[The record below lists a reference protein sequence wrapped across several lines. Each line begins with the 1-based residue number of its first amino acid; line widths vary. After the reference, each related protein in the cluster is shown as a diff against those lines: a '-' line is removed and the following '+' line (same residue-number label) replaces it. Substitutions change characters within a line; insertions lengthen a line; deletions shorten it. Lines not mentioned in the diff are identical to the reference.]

1 MITIECTL
9 KTREDLRQLTPLEI
23 KIADCLMECY
33 YENDDS
39 CLNPCDLFREESLPI
54 LLYFNVIRHLTSLLF
69 SDPFPRQLVKGL
81 HNKLSPDYSSVYVN
95 ETYYDVSFE
104 STMRESSALF
114 PLFSYRANHEWERVL
129 IWGGIAIKIMC
140 DQTLDTEQKATIL
153 KSIQNCI
160 KDSSFR
166 DSCFDP
172 FLRIDLDGMPQKE
185 SVKPKVAEKALTCEP
200 ITNEPVTDG
209 PQNNETISE
218 EPFTNESASEEP
230 SKEITLPDYIKLD
243 NLLEKALLHYSKDE
257 AYIQWL
263 KALLTLTVNEQSGG
277 DPNINNL
284 LKAKLKLF
292 NQNVKH
298 LQEMEKK
305 KHSTPKFLH
314 LILHPEPKKLLRRL
328 HRLINGKSG
337 AEVGAVLLRA
347 QQKGYLSKVPTQAE
361 FESEFTLN
369 GGWNAIHN
377 YMNDNNEKA
386 LAKAN
391 KIIIFEGE

>member
-1 MITIECTL
+1 
-9 KTREDLRQLTPLEI
+9 
-23 KIADCLMECY
+23 MECY

-54 LLYFNVIRHLTSLLF
+54 LLYFNVIRHLASLLH

-81 HNKLSPDYSSVYVN
+81 HNKLSPDYSSVN
-95 ETYYDVSFE
+95 ETCYDEFFE
-104 STMRESSALF
+104 STMRQSSALF
-114 PLFSYRANHEWERVL
+114 PLFDYEVNYAWERVL
-129 IWGGIAIKIMC
+129 IWGGLASKIMYHPF
-140 DQTLDTEQKATIL
+140 LGKEQKATIL

-160 KDSSFR
+160 KDSFFR
-166 DSCFDP
+166 ESCFDP
-172 FLRIDLDGMPQKE
+172 FLRIELEETPQPLPTE
-185 SVKPKVAEKALTCEP
+185 SEKSDVLLA
-200 ITNEPVTDG
+200 NKPVTDG

-292 NQNVKH
+292 SQKVKQK
-298 LQEMEKK
+298 QEVEKK
-305 KHSTPKFLH
+305 KHSVPIFLH
-314 LILHPEPKKLLRRL
+314 LILHPEPKKLLKRL
-328 HRLINGKSG
+328 HQLIDEKSG
-337 AEVGAVLLRA
+337 AEVGAVLMRA

-361 FESEFTLN
+361 FRSEFALV
-369 GGWNAIHN
+369 GKWNAIHN

>member
-1 MITIECTL
+1 
-9 KTREDLRQLTPLEI
+9 
-23 KIADCLMECY
+23 MECY
-33 YENDDS
+33 YENPIFSDYTHPRRQD
-39 CLNPCDLFREESLPI
+39 SLPTF
-54 LLYFNVIRHLTSLLF
+54 LYFNVIRHLAKSLRE
-69 SDPFPRQLVKGL
+69 DPVPRLL
-81 HNKLSPDYSSVYVN
+81 LSEFYEDLSPKYHTSGINIREEFDYCISKNLNIAVVSYN
-95 ETYYDVSFE
+95 YDVNFE
-104 STMRESSALF
+104 
-114 PLFSYRANHEWERVL
+114 HERVL
-129 IWGGIAIKIMC
+129 IWGGLYQLISA
-140 DQTLDTEQKATIL
+140 DQTLSHTQKISLQTAMCNYIMKESAL
-153 KSIQNCI
+153 
-160 KDSSFR
+160 R
-166 DSCFDP
+166 EHCFDP
-172 FLRIDLDGMPQKE
+172 FLRIELEETPQPVSADPKE
-185 SVKPKVAEKALTCEP
+185 PDKPLA
-200 ITNEPVTDG
+200 NEPVTDG

-298 LQEMEKK
+298 LQKVEKK
-305 KHSTPKFLH
+305 KHSTPNFLH
-314 LILHPEPKKLLRRL
+314 LILHSEPKKLLERL
-328 HRLINGKSG
+328 HQLIDGKSG
-337 AEVGAVLLRA
+337 AEVGAVLLHA
-347 QQKGYLSKVPTQAE
+347 QQKGYLSDVPTQAE
-361 FESEFTLN
+361 FESEFALV
-369 GGWNAIHN
+369 GKWNAIHN

>member
-1 MITIECTL
+1 MIKIECSL

-39 CLNPCDLFREESLPI
+39 SLDPCDISKEESLPI

-81 HNKLSPDYSSVYVN
+81 HNKLSPDYSDN
-95 ETYYDVSFE
+95 ETYYDTFFE
-104 STMRESSALF
+104 STMRKSSALF
-114 PLFSYRANHEWERVL
+114 PLFYYRANQEWERVL
-129 IWGGIAIKIMC
+129 IWGGLASKIMYHPS
-140 DQTLDTEQKATIL
+140 LGKEQKATIL

-160 KDSSFR
+160 KDSLFR
-166 DSCFDP
+166 ESCFDP
-172 FLRIDLDGMPQKE
+172 FLRIELDETPQPVLTE
-185 SVKPKVAEKALTCEP
+185 SEKSDVLLA
-200 ITNEPVTDG
+200 NKPVTDG

-292 NQNVKH
+292 SQKVKQK
-298 LQEMEKK
+298 QEVEKK
-305 KHSTPKFLH
+305 KHSVPIFLH
-314 LILHPEPKKLLRRL
+314 LILHPEPKKLLKRL
-328 HRLINGKSG
+328 HQLIDEKSG
-337 AEVGAVLLRA
+337 AEVGAVLMRA

-361 FESEFTLN
+361 FRSEFALV
-369 GGWNAIHN
+369 GKWNAIHN

>member
-39 CLNPCDLFREESLPI
+39 SLDPCDIFKEESLPI
-54 LLYFNVIRHLTSLLF
+54 LLYFNVIRHLASLLH

-81 HNKLSPDYSSVYVN
+81 HNKLSPDYSSVN
-95 ETYYDVSFE
+95 ETCYDEFFE
-104 STMRESSALF
+104 STMRQSSALF
-114 PLFSYRANHEWERVL
+114 PLFDYEVNYAWERVL
-129 IWGGIAIKIMC
+129 IWGGLASKIMYHPF
-140 DQTLDTEQKATIL
+140 LGKEQKATIL

-160 KDSSFR
+160 KDSFFR
-166 DSCFDP
+166 ESCFDP
-172 FLRIDLDGMPQKE
+172 FLRIELEETPQPLPTE
-185 SVKPKVAEKALTCEP
+185 SEASDKPLA
-200 ITNEPVTDG
+200 NEPATDE
-209 PQNNETISE
+209 PQGSETVPEKSLTNDLITEKSSE
-218 EPFTNESASEEP
+218 
-230 SKEITLPDYIKLD
+230 EITLPDYIKLD
-243 NLLEKALLHYSKDE
+243 DLLEKALLHYSKDE

-292 NQNVKH
+292 SQKVKQK
-298 LQEMEKK
+298 QEVEKK
-305 KHSTPKFLH
+305 KHSVPIFLH
-314 LILHPEPKKLLRRL
+314 LILHPEPKKLLKRL
-328 HRLINGKSG
+328 HQLIDEKRG
-337 AEVGAVLLRA
+337 AEVGAVLMRA

-361 FESEFTLN
+361 FRSEFALV
-369 GGWNAIHN
+369 GKWNAIHN

>member
-1 MITIECTL
+1 MIKIECSL

-39 CLNPCDLFREESLPI
+39 SLDPCDIFKEESLPI

-81 HNKLSPDYSSVYVN
+81 HNKLSPDYSDN
-95 ETYYDVSFE
+95 ETYYDTFFE
-104 STMRESSALF
+104 STMRKSSALF
-114 PLFSYRANHEWERVL
+114 PLFDYRANQEWERVL
-129 IWGGIAIKIMC
+129 IWGGLASKIMYHPS
-140 DQTLDTEQKATIL
+140 LGKEQKAAIL

-160 KDSSFR
+160 KDSLFR
-166 DSCFDP
+166 ESCFDP
-172 FLRIDLDGMPQKE
+172 FLRIELDETPQPVLTE
-185 SVKPKVAEKALTCEP
+185 SEKSDVLLA
-200 ITNEPVTDG
+200 NKPVTDE
-209 PQNNETISE
+209 PQSNETISE
-218 EPFTNESASEEP
+218 EPFTNESVTEQAAE
-230 SKEITLPDYIKLD
+230 EITLPDYIKLD
-243 NLLEKALLHYSKDE
+243 DLLEKALLHYSKDE

-292 NQNVKH
+292 SQKVKQK
-298 LQEMEKK
+298 QEVEKK
-305 KHSTPKFLH
+305 KHSVPIFLH
-314 LILHPEPKKLLRRL
+314 LILHPEPKKLLKRL
-328 HRLINGKSG
+328 HQLIDEKSG
-337 AEVGAVLLRA
+337 AEVGAVLMRA

-361 FESEFTLN
+361 FRSEFALV
-369 GGWNAIHN
+369 GKWNAIHN

>member
-33 YENDDS
+33 YENPIFSDYTHPRRQD
-39 CLNPCDLFREESLPI
+39 SLPTF
-54 LLYFNVIRHLTSLLF
+54 LYFNVIRHLVKSLRE
-69 SDPFPRQLVKGL
+69 DPVPRLL
-81 HNKLSPDYSSVYVN
+81 LSEFYEDLSPKYHTSGINIREEFDYCISKNLNIAVVSYN
-95 ETYYDVSFE
+95 YDVNFE
-104 STMRESSALF
+104 
-114 PLFSYRANHEWERVL
+114 HERVL
-129 IWGGIAIKIMC
+129 IWGGLYQLISA
-140 DQTLDTEQKATIL
+140 DQTLSHTLRYSLQSAMCNLVK
-153 KSIQNCI
+153 KSL
-160 KDSSFR
+160 FR
-166 DSCFDP
+166 ESCFDP
-172 FLRIDLDGMPQKE
+172 FLRIDLDIMPQE
-185 SVKPKVAEKALTCEP
+185 EPVKPKVAEKALTCEP
-200 ITNEPVTDG
+200 ITNEPVTDE
-209 PQNNETISE
+209 PQSNETISE
-218 EPFTNESASEEP
+218 EPFTNESVTEQAAEE
-230 SKEITLPDYIKLD
+230 IRLPDYIKLD
-243 NLLEKALLHYSKDE
+243 NLLEQAALNYHNNE
-257 AYIQWL
+257 AFLQSL
-263 KALLTLTVNEQSGG
+263 KVLLLSTINEATGG

-377 YMNDNNEKA
+377 YMNDNNQKA

>member
-1 MITIECTL
+1 MIKIECSL

-39 CLNPCDLFREESLPI
+39 SLDPCDIFKEESLPI

-81 HNKLSPDYSSVYVN
+81 HNKLSPDYSDD
-95 ETYYDVSFE
+95 ETYYDTFFE
-104 STMRESSALF
+104 STMRKSSALF
-114 PLFSYRANHEWERVL
+114 PLFYYRANQEWERVL
-129 IWGGIAIKIMC
+129 IWGGLASKIMYHPS
-140 DQTLDTEQKATIL
+140 LGKEQKATIL

-160 KDSSFR
+160 KDSLFR
-166 DSCFDP
+166 ESCFDP
-172 FLRIDLDGMPQKE
+172 FLRIELDETPQPVLTE
-185 SVKPKVAEKALTCEP
+185 SEKSDVLLA
-200 ITNEPVTDG
+200 NKPVTDE
-209 PQNNETISE
+209 PQSNETISE
-218 EPFTNESASEEP
+218 EPFTNESVTEQAAEE
-230 SKEITLPDYIKLD
+230 IRLPDYIKLD
-243 NLLEKALLHYSKDE
+243 NLLEQALLHYSKDE

-292 NQNVKH
+292 SQKVKQK
-298 LQEMEKK
+298 QEVEKK
-305 KHSTPKFLH
+305 KHSVPIFLH

-328 HRLINGKSG
+328 HQLIDGKSG
-337 AEVGAVLLRA
+337 AEVGAVLMRA
-347 QQKGYLSKVPTQAE
+347 QQKGYLIKVPTQAE
-361 FESEFTLN
+361 FRSEFALV
-369 GGWNAIHN
+369 GKWNAIHN

>member
-1 MITIECTL
+1 MINIDFYLRKRKDLSQLSEQEKQIVRLITNIYYSDPLLVTSEMEKEESMPL
-9 KTREDLRQLTPLEI
+9 ILYLNLLRQLV
-23 KIADCLMECY
+23 
-33 YENDDS
+33 S
-39 CLNPCDLFREESLPI
+39 DL
-54 LLYFNVIRHLTSLLF
+54 T
-69 SDPFPRQLVKGL
+69 SDPFPQQLVTVTFKQL
-81 HNKLSPDYSSVYVN
+81 ESFFEESATNYLDKIKTLEDSFFYTPSLKY
-95 ETYYDVSFE
+95 ETNFE
-104 STMRESSALF
+104 F
-114 PLFSYRANHEWERVL
+114 ERIL
-129 IWGGIAIKIMC
+129 IWGGLYVLIRQNYNKHKPEEADKIC
-140 DQTLDTEQKATIL
+140 QTM
-153 KSIQNCI
+153 QNCVMRNPY
-160 KDSSFR
+160 KEDY
-166 DSCFDP
+166 FDP
-172 FLRIDLDGMPQKE
+172 FLREILKE
-185 SVKPKVAEKALTCEP
+185 EIPMCAINQDEDQTE
-200 ITNEPVTDG
+200 EPVEPTTEEKLAACFTVDDLLE
-209 PQNNETISE
+209 QAALNYHNNEAFLQSLKVLLLSTI
-218 EPFTNESASEEP
+218 NEA
-230 SKEITLPDYIKLD
+230 T
-243 NLLEKALLHYSKDE
+243 
-257 AYIQWL
+257 
-263 KALLTLTVNEQSGG
+263 GG

-377 YMNDNNEKA
+377 YMNDNNQKA

>member
-1 MITIECTL
+1 MIKIECSL

-39 CLNPCDLFREESLPI
+39 SLDPCDIFKEESLPI

-81 HNKLSPDYSSVYVN
+81 HNKLSPDYSDN
-95 ETYYDVSFE
+95 ETYYDTFFE
-104 STMRESSALF
+104 STMRKSSALF
-114 PLFSYRANHEWERVL
+114 PLFSYRANQEWERVL
-129 IWGGIAIKIMC
+129 IWGGLASKIMYHPC
-140 DQTLDTEQKATIL
+140 LGKEQKATIL

-160 KDSSFR
+160 KDSFFR
-166 DSCFDP
+166 ESCFDP
-172 FLRIDLDGMPQKE
+172 FLRIELEETPQPLPTE
-185 SVKPKVAEKALTCEP
+185 SEASDKPLA
-200 ITNEPVTDG
+200 NEPVTDES
-209 PQNNETISE
+209 QSNETISE
-218 EPFTNESASEEP
+218 EPFTNESVTEQAAEE
-230 SKEITLPDYIKLD
+230 IRLPDYIKLD
-243 NLLEKALLHYSKDE
+243 NLLEQAALNYHNNETFLQS
-257 AYIQWL
+257 L
-263 KALLTLTVNEQSGG
+263 KALLLSTINEATGG

-305 KHSTPKFLH
+305 KHSTPIFLH
-314 LILHPEPKKLLRRL
+314 LILHPEPKKLLKRL
-328 HRLINGKSG
+328 HRLIDGKSG
-337 AEVGAVLLRA
+337 AAVGAVLLRA
-347 QQKGYLSKVPTQAE
+347 QQKGYLIKVPTQAE
-361 FESEFTLN
+361 FRSEFALV
-369 GGWNAIHN
+369 GKWNAIHN
-377 YMNDNNEKA
+377 YMNDNNETA

>member
-1 MITIECTL
+1 MIKIECSL

-39 CLNPCDLFREESLPI
+39 SLDPCDIFKEESLPI

-81 HNKLSPDYSSVYVN
+81 HNKLSPDYSDN
-95 ETYYDVSFE
+95 ETYYDTFFE
-104 STMRESSALF
+104 STMRKSSALF
-114 PLFSYRANHEWERVL
+114 PLFSYRANQEWERVL
-129 IWGGIAIKIMC
+129 IWGGLASKIMYHPC
-140 DQTLDTEQKATIL
+140 LGKEQKATIL

-160 KDSSFR
+160 KDSFFR
-166 DSCFDP
+166 ESCFDP
-172 FLRIDLDGMPQKE
+172 FLRIELEETPQPLPTE
-185 SVKPKVAEKALTCEP
+185 SEASDKPLA
-200 ITNEPVTDG
+200 NEPVTDE
-209 PQNNETISE
+209 PQSNETISE
-218 EPFTNESASEEP
+218 EPFTNESVTEQAAEE
-230 SKEITLPDYIKLD
+230 IRLPDYIKLD
-243 NLLEKALLHYSKDE
+243 NLLEQAALNYHNNE
-257 AYIQWL
+257 AFLQSL
-263 KALLTLTVNEQSGG
+263 KALLLSTINEATGG

-305 KHSTPKFLH
+305 KHSTPNFLH
-314 LILHPEPKKLLRRL
+314 LILHSEPKKLLERL
-328 HRLINGKSG
+328 HQLIDGKRG
-337 AEVGAVLLRA
+337 AAVGAVLMRA
-347 QQKGYLSKVPTQAE
+347 QQKGYLIKVPTQAE
-361 FESEFTLN
+361 FRSEFALV
-369 GGWNAIHN
+369 GKWNAIHN

>member
-1 MITIECTL
+1 MIKIECSL

-33 YENDDS
+33 YENDAFS
-39 CLNPCDLFREESLPI
+39 HITHPKRQESLPTF
-54 LLYFNVIRHLTSLLF
+54 LYLNVVRCLTKMLIG
-69 SDPFPRQLVKGL
+69 DPLPRQLL
-81 HNKLSPDYSSVYVN
+81 LEYYEALSPAYIALGKNIQQHFDNWIGKNLDITVSQYNYIVN
-95 ETYYDVSFE
+95 FE
-104 STMRESSALF
+104 
-114 PLFSYRANHEWERVL
+114 HERVL
-129 IWGGIAIKIMC
+129 IWGGLYLLISAN
-140 DQTLDTEQKATIL
+140 QTLSHTQKN
-153 KSIQNCI
+153 SIQTAMYNYV
-160 KDSSFR
+160 KESTHR

-172 FLRIDLDGMPQKE
+172 FLRIDLDGMPQE
-185 SVKPKVAEKALTCEP
+185 EPVKPKVAEKALTCEP

-243 NLLEKALLHYSKDE
+243 NLLEKALLHYSKYE

-292 NQNVKH
+292 SQKVKQK
-298 LQEMEKK
+298 QEVEKK
-305 KHSTPKFLH
+305 KHSVPIFLH
-314 LILHPEPKKLLRRL
+314 LILHPEPKKLLKRL
-328 HRLINGKSG
+328 HQLIDEKSG
-337 AEVGAVLLRA
+337 AEVGAVLMRA

-361 FESEFTLN
+361 FRSEFALV
-369 GGWNAIHN
+369 GKWNAIHN

>member
-9 KTREDLRQLTPLEI
+9 TTREDLRQLTPLEI

-39 CLNPCDLFREESLPI
+39 SLDPCDIFKEESLPI

-81 HNKLSPDYSSVYVN
+81 HNKLSPDYSDN
-95 ETYYDVSFE
+95 ETYYDTFFE
-104 STMRESSALF
+104 STMRKSSALF
-114 PLFSYRANHEWERVL
+114 PLFDYRANQEWERVL
-129 IWGGIAIKIMC
+129 IWGGLASKIMYHPS
-140 DQTLDTEQKATIL
+140 LGKEQKATIL

-160 KDSSFR
+160 KDSLFR
-166 DSCFDP
+166 ESCFDP
-172 FLRIDLDGMPQKE
+172 FLRIELDETPQPVLTE
-185 SVKPKVAEKALTCEP
+185 SEKSDVLLA
-200 ITNEPVTDG
+200 NKPVTDE
-209 PQNNETISE
+209 PQSNETISE

-243 NLLEKALLHYSKDE
+243 NLLEQALLHYSKDE

-292 NQNVKH
+292 SQKVKQK
-298 LQEMEKK
+298 QEMEKK

-314 LILHPEPKKLLRRL
+314 LILHPEPKKLLKRL
-328 HRLINGKSG
+328 HQLIDEKSG
-337 AEVGAVLLRA
+337 AEVGAVLMRA
-347 QQKGYLSKVPTQAE
+347 QQKGYLIKVPTQAE
-361 FESEFTLN
+361 FESAFTLI
-369 GGWNAIHN
+369 GGWTAIHN
-377 YMNDNNEKA
+377 YMNDNSTKA

>member
-1 MITIECTL
+1 MIRIECTL
-9 KTREDLRQLTPLEI
+9 RTRKDLRQLTPLES

-33 YENDDS
+33 YENPIFSDYTHPRRQD
-39 CLNPCDLFREESLPI
+39 SLPTF
-54 LLYFNVIRHLTSLLF
+54 LYFNVIRHLAKSLRE
-69 SDPFPRQLVKGL
+69 DPVPRLL
-81 HNKLSPDYSSVYVN
+81 LSEFYEDLSPKYHTSGINIREEFDYCISKNLNIAVVSYN
-95 ETYYDVSFE
+95 YDVNFE
-104 STMRESSALF
+104 
-114 PLFSYRANHEWERVL
+114 HERVL
-129 IWGGIAIKIMC
+129 IWGGLYQLISA
-140 DQTLDTEQKATIL
+140 DQTLSHTQKISLQTAMCNYIMKESAL
-153 KSIQNCI
+153 
-160 KDSSFR
+160 R
-166 DSCFDP
+166 EHCFDP
-172 FLRIDLDGMPQKE
+172 FLRIELEETPQPVSADPKE
-185 SVKPKVAEKALTCEP
+185 PNKPLA
-200 ITNEPVTDG
+200 NEPATDE
-209 PQNNETISE
+209 PQGSETVPE
-218 EPFTNESASEEP
+218 ESLTNDLITEKL

-292 NQNVKH
+292 SQKVKQK
-298 LQEMEKK
+298 QEVEKK

-377 YMNDNNEKA
+377 YMNDNNQKA

>member
-1 MITIECTL
+1 MIKIECSL

-39 CLNPCDLFREESLPI
+39 SLDPCDIFKEESLPI

-81 HNKLSPDYSSVYVN
+81 HNKLSPDYSDN
-95 ETYYDVSFE
+95 ETYYDTFFE
-104 STMRESSALF
+104 STMRKSSALF
-114 PLFSYRANHEWERVL
+114 PLFDYRANQEWERVL
-129 IWGGIAIKIMC
+129 IWGGLASKIMYHPS
-140 DQTLDTEQKATIL
+140 LGKEQKATIL

-160 KDSSFR
+160 KDSLFR
-166 DSCFDP
+166 ESCFDP
-172 FLRIDLDGMPQKE
+172 FLRIELDETPQPVLTE
-185 SVKPKVAEKALTCEP
+185 SEKSDVLLA
-200 ITNEPVTDG
+200 NKPVTDE
-209 PQNNETISE
+209 PQSNETISE
-218 EPFTNESASEEP
+218 EPFKNESVTEQAAEE
-230 SKEITLPDYIKLD
+230 IRLPDYIKLD
-243 NLLEKALLHYSKDE
+243 NLLEQAALNYHNNE
-257 AYIQWL
+257 AFLQSL
-263 KALLTLTVNEQSGG
+263 KALLLSTINEATGG

-305 KHSTPKFLH
+305 KHSVPIFLH
-314 LILHPEPKKLLRRL
+314 LILHPEPKKLLKRL
-328 HRLINGKSG
+328 HRLIDGKSG
-337 AEVGAVLLRA
+337 AAVGAVLLRA
-347 QQKGYLSKVPTQAE
+347 QQKGYLIKVPTQAE
-361 FESEFTLN
+361 FESEFALV
-369 GGWNAIHN
+369 GKWNAIHN
-377 YMNDNNEKA
+377 YMNDNSTKA

>member
-1 MITIECTL
+1 MIKIECSL

-39 CLNPCDLFREESLPI
+39 SLDPCDIFKEESLPI

-81 HNKLSPDYSSVYVN
+81 HNKLSPDYSDN
-95 ETYYDVSFE
+95 ETYYDTFFE
-104 STMRESSALF
+104 STMRKSSALF
-114 PLFSYRANHEWERVL
+114 PLFDYRANQEWERVL
-129 IWGGIAIKIMC
+129 IWGGLASKIMYHP
-140 DQTLDTEQKATIL
+140 LLGKEQKATIL

-160 KDSSFR
+160 KDSFFR
-166 DSCFDP
+166 ESCFDP
-172 FLRIDLDGMPQKE
+172 FLRIELDETPQPLPTE
-185 SVKPKVAEKALTCEP
+185 SEASDKPLA
-200 ITNEPVTDG
+200 NEPVTDG

-292 NQNVKH
+292 SQKVKH
-298 LQEMEKK
+298 LQKVEKK
-305 KHSTPKFLH
+305 KHSTPNFLH
-314 LILHPEPKKLLRRL
+314 LILHSEPKKLLERL
-328 HRLINGKSG
+328 HQLIDGKSG
-337 AEVGAVLLRA
+337 AEVGAVLLHA
-347 QQKGYLSKVPTQAE
+347 QQKGYLSDVPTQAE
-361 FESEFTLN
+361 FESEFALV
-369 GGWNAIHN
+369 GKWNAIHN

>member
-1 MITIECTL
+1 MIKIECSL

-39 CLNPCDLFREESLPI
+39 SLDPCDIFKEESLPI

-81 HNKLSPDYSSVYVN
+81 HNKLSPDYSDN
-95 ETYYDVSFE
+95 ETYYDTFFE
-104 STMRESSALF
+104 STMRKSSALF
-114 PLFSYRANHEWERVL
+114 PLFDYRANQEWERVL
-129 IWGGIAIKIMC
+129 IWGGLASKIMYHPC
-140 DQTLDTEQKATIL
+140 LGKEQKATIL

-160 KDSSFR
+160 KDSFFR
-166 DSCFDP
+166 ESCFDP
-172 FLRIDLDGMPQKE
+172 FLRIELEETPQPLPTE
-185 SVKPKVAEKALTCEP
+185 SEASDKPLA
-200 ITNEPVTDG
+200 NEPATDE
-209 PQNNETISE
+209 PQGSETVPEESLTNDLITEKSSE
-218 EPFTNESASEEP
+218 
-230 SKEITLPDYIKLD
+230 EITLPDYIKLD
-243 NLLEKALLHYSKDE
+243 DLLEKALLHYSKDE

-292 NQNVKH
+292 SQKVKQK
-298 LQEMEKK
+298 QEVEKK
-305 KHSTPKFLH
+305 KHSVPIFLH
-314 LILHPEPKKLLRRL
+314 LILHPEPKKLLKRL
-328 HRLINGKSG
+328 HQLIDEKSG

-377 YMNDNNEKA
+377 YMNDNNQKA

>member
-9 KTREDLRQLTPLEI
+9 TTREDLRQLTPLEI

-39 CLNPCDLFREESLPI
+39 SLDPCDIFKEESLPI

-81 HNKLSPDYSSVYVN
+81 HNKLSPDYSDN
-95 ETYYDVSFE
+95 ETYYDTFFE
-104 STMRESSALF
+104 STMRKSSALF
-114 PLFSYRANHEWERVL
+114 PLFDYRANQEWERVL
-129 IWGGIAIKIMC
+129 IWGGLASKIMYHPS
-140 DQTLDTEQKATIL
+140 LGKEQKATIL

-160 KDSSFR
+160 KDSLFR
-166 DSCFDP
+166 ESCFDP
-172 FLRIDLDGMPQKE
+172 FLRIELDETPQPVLTE
-185 SVKPKVAEKALTCEP
+185 SEKSDVLLA
-200 ITNEPVTDG
+200 NKPVTDE
-209 PQNNETISE
+209 PQSNETISE
-218 EPFTNESASEEP
+218 EPFTNESVTEQAAEE
-230 SKEITLPDYIKLD
+230 IRFPDYIKLD
-243 NLLEKALLHYSKDE
+243 NLLEQALLHYSKDE

-292 NQNVKH
+292 SQKVKQK
-298 LQEMEKK
+298 QEVEKK
-305 KHSTPKFLH
+305 KHSVPIFLH
-314 LILHPEPKKLLRRL
+314 LILHPEPKKLLKRL
-328 HRLINGKSG
+328 HQLIDEKSG
-337 AEVGAVLLRA
+337 AEVGAVLMRA
-347 QQKGYLSKVPTQAE
+347 QQKGYLIKVPTQAE
-361 FESEFTLN
+361 FRSEFALV
-369 GGWNAIHN
+369 GKWNAIHN